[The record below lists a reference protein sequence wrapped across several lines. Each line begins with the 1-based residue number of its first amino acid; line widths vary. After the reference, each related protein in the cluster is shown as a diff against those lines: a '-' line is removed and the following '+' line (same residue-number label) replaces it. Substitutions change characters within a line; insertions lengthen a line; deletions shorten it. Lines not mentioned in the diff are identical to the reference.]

1 MSFIGIGSPI
11 PDIVNLPGQTG
22 GEIEVTLDYPSASA
36 CNDASPFSPS
46 EATPPGGTFAATPS
60 GLNINAS
67 TGEVTPVGST
77 PQAYTISYTV
87 SGVTSSFALT
97 INAVQQSTFSYAS
110 SSFQNSGTALPTLA
124 GGTTP
129 GGTFTSSS
137 PSDLPVNSSTGE
149 LDLSSST
156 VGGPYTIT
164 YTTPGPCATSS
175 TFQVSITAA
184 YASTS
189 SFSFDGVNDIFN
201 FQNEWFA
208 PSTPSQSTGNTVGSF
223 SLWAKL
229 PSNVSSGGLMGMVS
243 INVGSSSKPLIWL
256 MFNRS
261 ASSTG
266 RYIRAYVSGANSTQT
281 GVLQSQQFFIYDNSS
296 TTYPNSGISFTA
308 DTWYHIAVVHDK
320 NATNRYKAYINGNE
334 FLIPNTTG
342 TGSNGERTI
351 GEMPYSLPYNP
362 TSAGISPNVD
372 LGFSRTSASGGT
384 QYFDGNLD
392 EVSFWNTALS
402 SDAITEIY
410 NSGAPNDLTSL
421 TNASS
426 SNLLAWY
433 KMGE

>member
-1 MSFIGIGSPI
+1 MSFIGIGSSI

-36 CNDASPFSPS
+36 CDDASPFSPS

-110 SSFQNSGTALPTLA
+110 SSFENSGTALPTLA
-124 GGTTP
+124 GGTTS

-149 LDLSSST
+149 LDLSNSV

-189 SFSFDGVNDIFN
+189 SFSFDGVNDYFDLGNPTELQLTTNISISV
-201 FQNEWFA
+201 WFKIDSNPTNTYLNIITKWISGDA
-208 PSTPSQSTGNTVGSF
+208 AWSAYVTNSTGKLSFWISTNGSTQ
-223 SLWAKL
+223 KQ
-229 PSNVSSGGLMGMVS
+229 
-243 INVGSSSKPLIWL
+243 IH
-256 MFNRS
+256 
-261 ASSTG
+261 SSTNVNDNQWHHFVG
-266 RYIRAYVSGANSTQT
+266 TNDGVNNKIYIDGVLEDTGTSGNIYNSTQNILIGKT
-281 GVLQSQQFFIYDNSS
+281 NQNS
-296 TTYPNSGISFTA
+296 
-308 DTWYHIAVVHDK
+308 
-320 NATNRYKAYINGNE
+320 
-334 FLIPNTTG
+334 FLFEGLI
-342 TGSNGERTI
+342 
-351 GEMPYSLPYNP
+351 
-362 TSAGISPNVD
+362 
-372 LGFSRTSASGGT
+372 
-384 QYFDGNLD
+384 D
-392 EVSFWNTALS
+392 EVSIWNTALT
-402 SDAITEIY
+402 SDAVTEIY
-410 NSGAPNDLTSL
+410 NSGAPNDLTNL

-426 SNLLAWY
+426 SNLKAWY

>member
-189 SFSFDGVNDIFN
+189 SFSFDGVNDYFESN
-201 FQNEWFA
+201 LNM
-208 PSTPSQSTGNTVGSF
+208 TG
-223 SLWAKL
+223 
-229 PSNVSSGGLMGMVS
+229 SNVSLSYWVNANGTYATNNAYYSPVGFGNTSGTGNQSLGTLYKKTNLFAGIQCFDSTDTVYTTWTARS
-243 INVGSSSKPLIWL
+243 VVLEGTGWHHILWTFNFTTKHTYCYIDGAVQTFTHFSNGSTTPFLTNRNVGMTTPLIMGSSWSG
-256 MFNRS
+256 S
-261 ASSTG
+261 APQVG
-266 RYIRAYVSGANSTQT
+266 RY
-281 GVLQSQQFFIYDNSS
+281 F
-296 TTYPNSGISFTA
+296 
-308 DTWYHIAVVHDK
+308 
-320 NATNRYKAYINGNE
+320 NG
-334 FLIPNTTG
+334 L
-342 TGSNGERTI
+342 
-351 GEMPYSLPYNP
+351 
-362 TSAGISPNVD
+362 V
-372 LGFSRTSASGGT
+372 
-384 QYFDGNLD
+384 D
-392 EVSFWNTALS
+392 EVSVWDTPLS

-410 NSGAPNDLTSL
+410 NSGAPNDLTNL

-426 SNLLAWY
+426 SNLKAWY

>member
-36 CNDASPFSPS
+36 CDDASPFSPS

-110 SSFQNSGTALPTLA
+110 SSFENSGTALPTLA
-124 GGTTP
+124 GGTTS

-189 SFSFDGVNDIFN
+189 SFTFDGVNDYILTN
-201 FQNEWFA
+201 L
-208 PSTPSQSTGNTVGSF
+208 TPDSYTGFSISAWVYADSLGSYNVVASQYRANN
-223 SLWAKL
+223 
-229 PSNVSSGGLMGMVS
+229 PSNSAWFLETINSNMAFGVVNGTTLKYAQKAFSTLGWYHVVGVWDGSTVEVYIDGAASGSPQSISAMNTGTVNMAIGGLWN
-243 INVGSSSKPLIWL
+243 I
-256 MFNRS
+256 
-261 ASSTG
+261 
-266 RYIRAYVSGANSTQT
+266 
-281 GVLQSQQFFIYDNSS
+281 
-296 TTYPNSGISFTA
+296 
-308 DTWYHIAVVHDK
+308 
-320 NATNRYKAYINGNE
+320 
-334 FLIPNTTG
+334 
-342 TGSNGERTI
+342 
-351 GEMPYSLPYNP
+351 
-362 TSAGISPNVD
+362 
-372 LGFSRTSASGGT
+372 GGT
-384 QYFDGNLD
+384 AVDNGFWDGKID
-392 EVSFWNTALS
+392 EVSIWDSGLS
-402 SDAITEIY
+402 SAAVTEIY
-410 NSGAPNDLTSL
+410 NSGAPNDLTNL

-426 SNLLAWY
+426 SNLKAWY